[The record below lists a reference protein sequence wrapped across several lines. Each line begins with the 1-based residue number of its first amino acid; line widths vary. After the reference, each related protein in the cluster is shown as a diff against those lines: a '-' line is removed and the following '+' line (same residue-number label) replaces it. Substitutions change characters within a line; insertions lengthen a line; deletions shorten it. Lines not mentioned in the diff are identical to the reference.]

1 MRINGFSGMDI
12 DSMVKSLMTAQR
24 APLDKLNQ
32 KKTILQWT
40 RDSYRDM
47 NIKIV
52 DAKKKLAQFGL
63 QSAMNTQ
70 ASTVTGNTSAVKAS
84 AQATASSATMTVD
97 VTKLAT
103 KSTLQTKDADKL
115 IVAGSSPAVTAT
127 LSTTLA
133 QLVNGTA
140 SGTYELNLND
150 RTMSFNNTDTIS
162 AVLGKINSS
171 DANVT
176 ASYDEVSGRF
186 SIVAKDFGTSNEI
199 RFTDAT
205 KTAKSSTFLDLIK
218 IYTDPASNT
227 DPDPTKNNVI
237 KASNASVTV
246 TSDGAAKT
254 FTPEGNTLTVN
265 GVVLTLMGTTTLGG
279 LATIT
284 TQPDP
289 TTALSTI
296 KSFVEN
302 YNDLINTFNTKVDEE
317 KYRDFLPLTDDQRSN
332 MKESEITE
340 WEKKAKSGLL
350 KNDGILNSA
359 IASMREVITTHLGDL
374 SSIGITTGSYYE
386 NGQLTVDENKLKS
399 ALQNNP
405 DKVLSIF
412 QGPSGSTNSGIY
424 NELSNKY
431 DNTLDLFVKKAG
443 TSKFSSDTNMIYKTQ
458 SIMGDQLKDYNSRI
472 SNLQTRLKGIEDRY
486 YKQFTAMETAM
497 SKLQSQSS
505 SLFGTQAS
513 S

>member
-32 KKTILQWT
+32 QKTVLQWT

-52 DAKKKLAQFGL
+52 DAKKKLGQFGL

-70 ASTVTGNTSAVKAS
+70 SSTVTGNTSAVKAS
-84 AQATASSATMTVD
+84 AQATASSAAMTVD

-103 KSTLQTKDADKL
+103 KSTLQTTSGSGL
-115 IVAGSSPAVTAT
+115 TIAGSSPVETAT
-127 LSTTLA
+127 LNTTLG
-133 QLVNGTA
+133 QLTQVSTPTLPGP
-140 SGTYELNLND
+140 YELNI
-150 RTMSFNNTDTIS
+150 NNKKMTFESTDTIS

-176 ASYDEVSGRF
+176 ASYDEVSGKF
-186 SIVAKDFGTSNEI
+186 SITAKDFGTANEI
-199 RFTDAT
+199 QFTGT
-205 KTAKSSTFLDLIK
+205 NTFLDLLNIK
-218 IYTDPASNT
+218 TSDPGNFI
-227 DPDPTKNNVI
+227 P
-237 KASNASVTV
+237 ASNASVTV
-246 TSDGAAKT
+246 TSDGTSKT

-279 LATIT
+279 PATIT

-302 YNDLINTFNTKVDEE
+302 YNDLLNTFNSKVDEE
-317 KYRDFLPLTDDQRSN
+317 KYRDFPPLTDDQRSN

-359 IASMREVITTHLGDL
+359 ISSMREVITTHLGDL

-386 NGQLTVDENKLKS
+386 NGQLTIDENKLKS

-405 DKVLSIF
+405 DKVLSLF

-443 TSKFSSDTNMIYKTQ
+443 TSKFSSDANMIYKTQ

-505 SLFGTQAS
+505 SLFGTQTS